1 MLSGLVDGPTMGTM
15 KVLIAIRNWCG
26 GHKKL
31 TATIVAAGV
40 QTAGK
45 YLHLDSTEVDKVTA
59 VILTYVLG
67 QGLADVGKEKAKIE
81 QLGAK
86 SE

>member
-1 MLSGLVDGPTMGTM
+1 MGTM
-15 KVLIAIRNWCG
+15 KVLLAIRNWCG
-26 GHKKL
+26 SHKKL
-31 TATIVAAGV
+31 TATLVAVGV

-45 YLHLDSTEVDKVTA
+45 YLHLDPAQVDKVTA

-67 QGLADVGKEKAKIE
+67 QGLADVGKEKAKVE
-81 QLGAK
+81 QSGAK